1 MKINPNIVNAVY
13 ESNTAKLHASLA
25 SVREVDLKRDAE
37 GTVCLLVSIF
47 HFLFPTGCSSTK
59 NGFSTSYASVDA

>member
-37 GTVCLLVSIF
+37 GAGLLVSIF

>member
-37 GTVCLLVSIF
+37 GAGLLVSIF
-47 HFLFPTGCSSTK
+47 HFLFPNGCSSTK